1 MMPYSMERF
10 WDENNRYAG
19 GTLKEYDF
27 WVLEVSYK
35 QHTFGN
41 FIIFCKR
48 KGIEKIS
55 ELYDDELLELKKV
68 LQEIE
73 SALLQNETFKP
84 IRFNYW
90 QMGNKVHSLHIHGIP
105 RYDLE
110 RRFLDRVWIDKD
122 FQVPPIWTY
131 EEQSKETVA
140 AIKDEIKKFLK

>member
-1 MMPYSMERF
+1 MNRF
-10 WDENNRYAG
+10 WDKNSHYSKG
-19 GTLKEYDF
+19 ILKEYNF
-27 WVLEVSYK
+27 WILEVSYR

-48 KGIEKIS
+48 EGVEKIS

-73 SALLQNETFKP
+73 FALLQNDTFKP
-84 IRFNYW
+84 IWFNYW

-110 RRFLDRVWIDKD
+110 KKFLDKIWKDKD
-122 FQVPPIWTY
+122 FKVPPIWTY
-131 EEQSKETVA
+131 EEQPKNVVI
-140 AIKDEIKKFLK
+140 AIKNEIRKFLK